1 LQAEFKGNGGA
12 MMFGKARRK
21 GSRNSFGQGK
31 KFSFRGITGEEDA
44 IREPELLISQ
54 KRNRVNKSSAF
65 REDQR

>member
-1 LQAEFKGNGGA
+1 
-12 MMFGKARRK
+12 MFGKARRK